1 MSPNRALSSVDL
13 ISRGVPWRGDDAPRP
28 RQASPNS
35 PRLHAIIAGLAM
47 RVDKRQEMID
57 PSAL

>member
-28 RQASPNS
+28 CQASPNS
-35 PRLHAIIAGLAM
+35 PRLHAIIAELAM

>member
-28 RQASPNS
+28 CQASPTRPGCTQSS
-35 PRLHAIIAGLAM
+35 PELVM

>member
-28 RQASPNS
+28 CQASPTCPGCTQS
-35 PRLHAIIAGLAM
+35 AGLAM